1 MSNSSKKSTTPITP
15 LTHIIIK
22 GAKQHNLKNI
32 SLAIPKNKLVVFS
45 GLSGS
50 GKSTLAFDT
59 LYAEGQRRYV
69 ESLSSYA
76 RQFLGIMDK
85 PAVDQIEGLSPSI
98 SIDQKTTSHNPRSTV
113 GTITEIYDYLR
124 LLFARVGHPH
134 CPECGKEISTQSIDQ
149 ILDQTIEQI
158 EQQAQEGISRLMIL
172 APVVRHRKGQ
182 FGELLKSLQKKGYS
196 RVRIDNRIY
205 EINTDLTLIKTNK
218 HDIEVVVDRL
228 TISRQQLKDAQELQT
243 LRSRLS
249 QSIEQSLKLAD
260 GLVVAS
266 FIQDKSLN
274 FPENPSDFKD
284 VLFSEKLA
292 CSECGISMDELEPSI
307 FSFNSPLGACETC
320 HGLGSI
326 LEIDPEK
333 IVAPELTLS
342 EGAIIPFAR
351 MLSSDSW
358 FSRIVASVLETE
370 LKIFQT
376 KTNQKIDFSITESFR
391 QTPFC
396 ELPDEIQQSLLYGT
410 KNVYE
415 VTGENRFGK
424 IVTINKEWEG
434 FIVNLERRFEETN
447 SEYIRN
453 EINKYQKKT
462 TCPAC
467 HGARLKPKSLSVT
480 IDKLNIS
487 EVTALTISDSLDWI
501 NSLEK
506 QKIFNEKEAVI
517 AQSIIKEIGTR
528 LSFLNSV
535 GLNYLTLARE
545 AGSLAGGEAQRI
557 RLASQIGTGLTGV
570 LYILDEPTIG
580 LHQRDNQ
587 RLIKTLKELR
597 DRGNSVVVVE
607 HDEDV
612 ILAADEIVEF
622 GPAAGNG
629 GGKIVAQ
636 GNPQTIKESSTITGD
651 YLSKKKV
658 VARERVLP
666 SQLELKKLEL
676 NSIVIKGAKHHNLKN
691 IDVKFPLHRLV
702 CVTGVSGSGKS
713 TLIHDT
719 LYQHLLKQLSRQSQ
733 EKPGSVDFVNVP
745 PEVKSVK
752 LIDQTPIGK
761 TPRSNPATYTKV
773 FDLIRQLYANT
784 KEARIRGYSAGRFSF
799 NVKGG
804 RCEACQGDGQIK
816 IEMQFLSD
824 VYVTC
829 DVCKGKRYNQETLQ
843 VKYQGKSIAD
853 VLELTIEEAYEFFRQ
868 HSTIRKKLKTMIDV
882 GLGYLRLGQPAPTLS
897 GGEAQRVK
905 ISRELSA
912 NHIGHNVYLL
922 DEPTTGLH
930 FADVQKL
937 LNVLHK
943 LVEQNNSVIVIEH
956 NLDIIRNADWIID
969 LGPEGGDRGGKI
981 VATGTPNQVAN
992 NNNSYTGQYLKK
1004 EKNK

>member
-1 MSNSSKKSTTPITP
+1 MSNSSQKSIASISP

-32 SLAIPKNKLVVFS
+32 NLAIPKNKLVVFS

-85 PAVDQIEGLSPSI
+85 PAVDQIDGLSPSI

-149 ILDQTIEQI
+149 ILDQTINQI
-158 EQQAQEGISRLMIL
+158 DQQIQNDITRIMVL
-172 APVVRHRKGQ
+172 APVVKHRKGQ
-182 FGELLKSLQKKGYS
+182 FSELFRSLQQKGYS
-196 RVRIDNRIY
+196 RARIDNRIY
-205 EINTDLTLIKTNK
+205 NLDADLTLIKTNK
-218 HDIEVVVDRL
+218 HNIEVVVDRL
-228 TISRQQLKDAQELQT
+228 TISKQQLKDIQESQT

-260 GLVVAS
+260 GQVIVS
-266 FIQDKSLN
+266 FIQDKALN
-274 FPENPSDFKD
+274 FPENPSTYKD
-284 VLFSEKLA
+284 ILFSEKLA
-292 CSECGISMDELEPSI
+292 CSECGISMDELEPSM

-351 MLSSDSW
+351 MLSTDSW

-370 LKIFQT
+370 LSNHQASTTIKF
-376 KTNQKIDFSITESFR
+376 DFSISSSFR

-396 ELPDEIQQSLLYGT
+396 DLPKEIQDSLLYGT

-434 FIVNLERRFEETN
+434 FITNLERRYEETN

-453 EINKYQKKT
+453 EIDKYQKKII
-462 TCPAC
+462 CPAC
-467 HGARLKPKSLSVT
+467 NGARLKPKSLSVT
-480 IDKLNIS
+480 VNQLNIS
-487 EVTALTISDSLDWI
+487 EVTAFTTKDSLAWI
-501 NSLEK
+501 NSLENK
-506 QKIFNEKEAVI
+506 KVFNEKESVI
-517 AQSIIKEIGTR
+517 AQSIVKEISTR

-622 GPAAGNG
+622 GPAAGNK

-636 GNPQTIKESSTITGD
+636 GSPQAIKDSSTITGD
-651 YLSKKKV
+651 YLSKKKMV
-658 VARERVLP
+658 QRERVLSP
-666 SQLELKKLEL
+666 QIESKNPELS
-676 NSIVIKGAKHHNLKN
+676 SIAIQGARHHNLRN
-691 IDVKFPLHRLV
+691 IDVKFPLHKLV
-702 CVTGVSGSGKS
+702 CITGVSGSGKS
-713 TLIHDT
+713 TLVHDT
-719 LYQHLLKQLSRQSQ
+719 LYQHLLKQLSRQSH
-733 EKPGSVDFVNVP
+733 EKPGSVDYINVP

-784 KEARIRGYSAGRFSF
+784 KEARIRGYNLGRFSF

-843 VKYQGKSIAD
+843 VKYQEKNIAD
-853 VLELTIEEAYEFFRQ
+853 VLNLTIEEAYQFFSQ

-905 ISRELSA
+905 ISRELST
-912 NHIGHNVYLL
+912 NHVGHNVYLL

-969 LGPEGGDRGGKI
+969 LGPEGGDGGGKI
-981 VATGTPNQVAN
+981 VATGTPEQIAN
-992 NNNSYTGQYLKK
+992 NKNSYTGHYLKK